1 MTAKSKTQ
9 NKIVQRNVKLQI
21 VVKLDRNSANLKFYR
36 TNCCNLRKFT
46 VDNAIKQFEMRLK
59 KRLLLQLTS
68 LKSST
73 VSVCFVATNE
83 QFFTQNCKS
92 ELQNEENYNENNI
105 N

>member
-59 KRLLLQLTS
+59 NVYCCNSFTS
-68 LKSST
+68 LKST
-73 VSVCFVATNE
+73 VSACFVATNE
-83 QFFTQNCKS
+83 QFFTQNCK
-92 ELQNEENYNENNI
+92 ELQNEENHSKNNI

>member
-59 KRLLLQLTS
+59 NVYCCNYFTS
-68 LKSST
+68 LKST
-73 VSVCFVATNE
+73 VSACFIAIHK